1 MKVCLDMT
9 SLNNASRFR
18 GIGMYCLELARA
30 VSVAPWP
37 RGLELFF
44 LVAGPG
50 PRMRVVPCEPEV
62 VRRWEAG
69 EFGPLFM
76 HNVYYLLKHTV
87 AWARL
92 GLSDMDLVHAMEP
105 KGTSRAPGCKVL
117 VTCHD
122 MIPAL
127 SEAYESLW
135 PVSTRTRFEGW
146 RMAGI
151 DHAIA
156 ISENTRDEL
165 LRVSGWDPARVS
177 VVYHGVDTGVFKP
190 EAAPGETT
198 RVREL
203 TGQRPY
209 LFYVGGYDLRK
220 QVPQLVEAFCRR
232 LGELDQDLVLAG
244 RMSPGERRALDAL
257 IPAGARP
264 RVRFCGYVAPD
275 LLPALYRH
283 ATAHVTPSIHEGFG
297 MTLTEAFACGCP
309 VVATAASCIPEI
321 AGDAA
326 LLVPP
331 RNRDALGDALVR
343 ICSDDGLRAK
353 LRERGRRR
361 GERFTWSRCAE
372 DTLAVYQSLLAR
384 SSPLG
389 KLHHYRISF
398 RGR

>member
-1 MKVCLDMT
+1 MKVCIDMT
-9 SLNNASRFR
+9 SLNNSSRFR

-30 VSVAPWP
+30 VSAAPRRP
-37 RGLELFF
+37 GLEFFF

-50 PRMRVVPCEPEV
+50 PLMRVVPCEPEI

-76 HNVYYLLKHTV
+76 HNIYYLLKHTV
-87 AWARL
+87 GWARL
-92 GLSDMDLVHAMEP
+92 GLSDMDLVHSMEP

-117 VTCHD
+117 ATCHD

-127 SEAYESLW
+127 SPAYESIW
-135 PVSTRTRFEGW
+135 PMSARISFEAW

-165 LRVSGWDPARVS
+165 LQVSGWDPSRVS
-177 VVYHGVDTGVFKP
+177 VVYHGVDTEVFMP
-190 EAAPGETT
+190 EAAPGEDA

-203 TGQRPY
+203 TDGQPY
-209 LFYVGGYDLRK
+209 LFYVGGYDKRK
-220 QVPQLVEAFCRR
+220 QVPLLVDAFCRR

-257 IPAGARP
+257 IPEEARA

-283 ATAHVTPSIHEGFG
+283 ATAHVTPSMYEGFG

-309 VVATAASCIPEI
+309 VVAAEASCIPEI
-321 AGDAA
+321 AGGAA
-326 LLVPP
+326 LLVAP
-331 RNRDALGDALVR
+331 RDRDALGDALVQ
-343 ICSDDGLRAK
+343 ICADSSLRSDLRQRGLS
-353 LRERGRRR
+353 R
-361 GERFTWSRCAE
+361 GERFTWARCAQ
-372 DTLAVYQSLLAR
+372 DTLDVYQSLLA
-384 SSPLG
+384 
-389 KLHHYRISF
+389 
-398 RGR
+398 